1 MPIAMIT
8 TKPTTAT
15 SNSNSNNKKKEK
27 KITFGNVTIIEFPV
41 VLGDNP
47 TTVTG
52 VPVQLGDKPFSSK
65 EYDIQSYEDS
75 KRVAVVGQQ
84 QQQRSRKELI
94 LSPQERFKL

>member
-1 MPIAMIT
+1 MIT
-8 TKPTTAT
+8 TRPTTAT
-15 SNSNSNNKKKEK
+15 RNSSNNKKEK
-27 KITFGNVTIIEFPV
+27 KTTFGNVTIIEFPV

-52 VPVQLGDKPFSSK
+52 VPVQLGDKPFSST

-75 KRVAVVGQQ
+75 KRVAIVGKGQY
-84 QQQRSRKELI
+84 RSRKELI